1 MEKLNKLLESK
12 QFTND
17 AIGVIFFD
25 LILCMVLVSLI
36 SWFYKKFSQT
46 LGGKTHIGSILP
58 LIGLTVFLVITVVK
72 SSLALSLGLVGALS
86 IVRFRTPIK
95 EPEELG
101 YLFLTI
107 AAGLGLGANQ
117 TISTVSA
124 VIGIL
129 IIISL
134 FKISSL
140 SNIGSDKEKNI
151 FLNLEYDTKSKKQKD
166 MLIKDVNEIIRKNS
180 IESDLRRL
188 DIKGSSVDLA
198 FLVSLEN
205 INSLQVIIKNLEKNY
220 PNITINYIDQKQLPS
235 I

>member
-107 AAGLGLGANQ
+107 AVGLGFGAGFEVITIVITLSILVYLYFNSERHGNRINGEY
-117 TISTVSA
+117 TISLN
-124 VIGIL
+124 IL
-129 IIISL
+129 NANYNECCQL
-134 FKISSL
+134 VEK
-140 SNIGSDKEKNI
+140 NTIGSK
-151 FLNLEYDTKSKKQKD
+151 
-166 MLIKDVNEIIRKNS
+166 IIRTQSQGERTSVYLNVSIDPNFDLQNLIEKLKLIDANS
-180 IESDLRRL
+180 KIEFVES
-188 DIKGSSVDLA
+188 GV
-198 FLVSLEN
+198 N
-205 INSLQVIIKNLEKNY
+205 W
-220 PNITINYIDQKQLPS
+220 
-235 I
+235 